1 MRRPNLKNY
10 VNLLNEIH
18 SKGYVNYAMLRSNQV
33 SNHTIISL
41 RGMNLID
48 DNNKSIMNTKPSA
61 ILAEQI
67 VYHNRIRR
75 VNSKGKIKSKKEIVK
90 PRIEISILWGL
101 IKITK

>member
-18 SKGYVNYAMLRSNQV
+18 SKGYVNNAMLRSNQV

-41 RGMNLID
+41 RGLNLID

-67 VYHNRIRR
+67 VYRNRIRR

-90 PRIEISILWGL
+90 PRIEISILL
-101 IKITK
+101 